1 MLALRQIILV
11 DLEAGKQTI
20 VILDGRFNG
29 FDAEFDQLYKDFQNR
44 IYLF

>member
-11 DLEAGKQTI
+11 DLKAGKQSI
-20 VILDGRFNG
+20 VLFDGRLNG
-29 FDAEFDQLYKDFQNR
+29 FDAEFDRLHKDFQNR